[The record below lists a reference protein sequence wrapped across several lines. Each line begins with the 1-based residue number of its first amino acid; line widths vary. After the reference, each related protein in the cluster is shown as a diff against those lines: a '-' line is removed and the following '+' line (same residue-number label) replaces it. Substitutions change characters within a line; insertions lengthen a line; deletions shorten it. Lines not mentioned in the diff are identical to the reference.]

1 MVHNQSPV
9 SNRHCLFLLNLHQS
23 EVYHFLHSI
32 IRREWT
38 LWFSVLS
45 DFSIQI
51 FYEVCGVDY
60 FPDFQWKLEE
70 NSQVISVIPPW
81 KDGIRV
87 LPFPFLFQIIQFYGS
102 SLLVRRVIDVL
113 HIGCKLFLVLVNDI
127 FAGVPWNSSCLDW
140 LGYTLKRKLANREN
154 PLTPSFQ
161 TEPIIA
167 SFCGKM
173 QCRKKINEGV
183 S

>member
-1 MVHNQSPV
+1 MLVLTHPHSVFKHKHKLVYNQSPV

-70 NSQVISVIPPW
+70 NSQVISVILPW

-102 SLLVRRVIDVL
+102 SLLVGRVIDVL

-127 FAGVPWNSSCLDW
+127 FAGVPESDVRHIFVW
-140 LGYTLKRKLANREN
+140 K
-154 PLTPSFQ
+154 
-161 TEPIIA
+161 TEEIRHVW
-167 SFCGKM
+167 
-173 QCRKKINEGV
+173 CR
-183 S
+183 